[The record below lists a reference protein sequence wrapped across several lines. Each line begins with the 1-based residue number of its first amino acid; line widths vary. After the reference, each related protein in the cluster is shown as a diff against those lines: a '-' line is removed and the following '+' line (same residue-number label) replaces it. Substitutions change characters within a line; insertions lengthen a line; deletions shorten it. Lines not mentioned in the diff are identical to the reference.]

1 MLPTADSSNRKT
13 RRLKAKGWKKTL
25 RANRNEKKAAV
36 AIFTSDQ
43 TDFKTRYKKEDEGR
57 CVKAD
62 GSVQDEDA
70 AVGDG
75 CAPHTGTEDVQ
86 EL

>member
-1 MLPTADSSNRKT
+1 M
-13 RRLKAKGWKKTL
+13 
-25 RANRNEKKAAV
+25 
-36 AIFTSDQ
+36 
-43 TDFKTRYKKEDEGR
+43 DFKTRYKKEDEGR

-75 CAPHTGTEDVQ
+75 CVPHAGTEDVQ